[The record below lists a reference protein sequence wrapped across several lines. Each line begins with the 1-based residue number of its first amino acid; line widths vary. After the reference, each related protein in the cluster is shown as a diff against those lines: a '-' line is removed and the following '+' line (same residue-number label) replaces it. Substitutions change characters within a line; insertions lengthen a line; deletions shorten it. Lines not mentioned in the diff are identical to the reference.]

1 MKTKDYLVEVNHN
14 QEKKELGKENQSKN
28 RQIFSLVIFITDM
41 NKQDKQGL
49 ELIMYRLDESDKRV
63 DELHQEFKGNLT
75 ELHTD
80 IKFIKENL
88 FNPNEGLWAETK
100 LNSQHRVDTKKW
112 RGVIGT
118 GFIGLLFKH
127 IFDMFA
133 K

>member
-1 MKTKDYLVEVNHN
+1 
-14 QEKKELGKENQSKN
+14 
-28 RQIFSLVIFITDM
+28 M
-41 NKQDKQGL
+41 NKQDKHGL

-100 LNSQHRVDTKKW
+100 LNSQHRVDTKRW

-127 IFDMFA
+127 IFDMFT